1 MLEILFVF
9 ECSKFNIVCF
19 QKKKKK
25 LLAIEFASHICQ
37 DIYKIA
43 DEK

>member
-1 MLEILFVF
+1 MFKIQYCLL
-9 ECSKFNIVCF
+9 SKEE
-19 QKKKKK
+19 KK